1 MLRGGKSLVSAPPC
15 FSNDA
20 TKLLVCTGATVS
32 VFSTSTAMLI
42 TELEGHTALVTS
54 VIVVPKPNDVFCY
67 CWTASLDGTIRYWDF
82 AAGTMVKSIEIG
94 VPIFSMVIPGLGGKR
109 KKGDLFAYVTV
120 EMAIGVEEKA
130 EVLRGQV
137 RKCNL
142 TEARLGGLVLAE
154 TPQPG
159 FLTSSPLGDFFGI
172 LKKRTFYLWKTPAKD
187 SDKSVAKNMRLHH
200 TKTFSAFAFHP
211 FDNIVAASDVSG
223 RILIWRGFGKKTFSA
238 PKDVSNGIMISH
250 GGDKP
255 GPNDSTVDHDDDKPG
270 VRRNDDAESC
280 STWHWHSSEV
290 NLLYFSS
297 DGAYLYS
304 GGNEGVLVMWQL
316 DTGKKKFLPR
326 IGSPLLYFMLSS
338 DSVLSAISCA
348 DNRIVLLNMS
358 SWEILKTVA
367 GIKLPCSIQG
377 TYSGSSSG
385 FIFDRASGLAA
396 IRTENY
402 CIQFYS
408 LFDDREISEVQV
420 CERNHQPGDDTTV
433 VISLMAVS
441 PDGSMM
447 STVENKLPE
456 EGIGGLFCLKI
467 WGCESQKKN
476 FKLTTVVYEP
486 HRDAAISALAFH
498 PTRKMLVSSSYGGDF
513 KIWVLSQAVEDSEG
527 ALQSSGW
534 TCHAVGSYKDKPM
547 TGASFSADGS
557 VLAVAADT
565 VITLWDP
572 DKNILVAVLGKTY
585 SSIGSLSFVGNS
597 EYLVSA
603 SHGSRSQLFVWNMEK
618 LSVMWSYKLHAEAVA
633 CADDDTSFAVLA
645 LLPKL
650 PQPIESDGAVVQS
663 TDGVILLFDVG
674 NPVPLATW
682 SVKKATGGGLAF
694 LPVDQSSLVDNTG
707 KRPSKLMVFMNGD
720 HEYVVF
726 DPLNKEARKLE
737 LARSDAK
744 DGHEESGR
752 FGYAALYG
760 ELPAFQPKREA
771 DVEIPIFP
779 SERPWE
785 TMFGGSSLA
794 LPPLTK
800 LCSAFLESF
809 LEKRTKVSE
818 TFPHSEKDKEEELS
832 SD

>member
-15 FSNDA
+15 FSKDA
-20 TKLLVCTGATVS
+20 TMLLVCTGATVS

-42 TELEGHTALVTS
+42 TELEGHAALVTS
-54 VIVVPKPNDVFCY
+54 VIVVPNPKDVFCY
-67 CWTASLDGTIRYWDF
+67 CWTASLDGTIRYWYF

-94 VPIFSMVIPGLGGKR
+94 LPIFSMVIPGLGGKR
-109 KKGDLFAYVTV
+109 KQGDLFAYVTV
-120 EMAIGVEEKA
+120 EITIGGVEKA
-130 EVLRGQV
+130 EVMRGQV

-154 TPQPG
+154 TPQPA

-172 LKKRTFYLWKTPAKD
+172 LKKRTLYMWKAPAKD

-200 TKTFSAFAFHP
+200 TKTFSTFAFHP
-211 FDNIVAASDVSG
+211 FDNIVAAGDVSG

-238 PKDVSNGIMISH
+238 LKDVSNGIMISH

-255 GPNDSTVDHDDDKPG
+255 GSNDSTVDHDDKPG

-326 IGSPLLYFMLSS
+326 IGSPLLYFILSS
-338 DSVLSAISCA
+338 DSGLSAISCA

-377 TYSGSSSG
+377 TYSGSSSR
-385 FIFDRASGLAA
+385 FVFDRAAGLAA

-408 LFDDREISEVQV
+408 VFDDRQISEVQA

-447 STVENKLPE
+447 STFENKLPE

-467 WGCESQKKN
+467 WGCESQKKV

-486 HRDAAISALAFH
+486 HRDAAISALAFN
-498 PTRKMLVSSSYGGDF
+498 PTRQMLVSCSYGGDF

-527 ALQSSGW
+527 ALQNSGW
-534 TCHAVGSYKDKPM
+534 KCHAVGSYKGKPM

-572 DKNILVAVLGKTY
+572 DKNILVAVLGKTC

-597 EYLVSA
+597 EYLISA
-603 SHGSRSQLFVWNMEK
+603 SHGSRSQLFVWNMET
-618 LSVMWSYKLHAEAVA
+618 LSVMWSYILHAEAVV
-633 CADDDTSFAVLA
+633 CADNDTSFAVLA
-645 LLPKL
+645 LPPKS
-650 PQPIESDGAVVQS
+650 PQPVESDGTGVQS

-682 SVKKATGGGLAF
+682 SVKKATGGRLGF
-694 LPVDQSSLVDNTG
+694 LPANQSSLVDDCG

-726 DPLNKEARKLE
+726 DPLNKAPKKLE

-744 DGHEESGR
+744 GGHEEAGR

-760 ELPAFQPKREA
+760 DLPAFQPKRDA
-771 DVEIPIFP
+771 YVEIPILP

-818 TFPHSEKDKEEELS
+818 TPPNSEKDTDEELS